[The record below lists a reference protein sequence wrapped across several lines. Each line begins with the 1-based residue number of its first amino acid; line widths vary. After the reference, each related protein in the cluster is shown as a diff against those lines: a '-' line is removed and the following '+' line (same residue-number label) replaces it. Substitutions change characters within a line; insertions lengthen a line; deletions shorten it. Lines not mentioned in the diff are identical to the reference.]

1 MLSFRTS
8 SARLPSLI
16 AAQSRILTAQAK
28 AASCTA
34 TENRILGARR
44 KSFIN
49 GGGHVYDCTLPVCAP
64 VGLDT
69 RYLTRARGS
78 ALGSILVS
86 IEVVSGPYGSPS
98 WSLHEIESV
107 AGLSPACRVRRSSG
121 AAAPEI
127 SASIPES
134 GAGSGAAPRAH
145 GRSRLELSGAS
156 LRARGAAA
164 RTRSRARHRARDRGR
179 RAGGS
184 VSC

>member
-34 TENRILGARR
+34 SENRILGARR

-78 ALGSILVS
+78 ALGSILLVS
-86 IEVVSGPYGSPS
+86 IEVVSGPYGSRS
-98 WSLHEIESV
+98 WILHEIESV

-164 RTRSRARHRARDRGR
+164 RARPRAR
-179 RAGGS
+179 
-184 VSC
+184 